1 MSQTLIETIN
11 IKKLRCLIKNID
23 ELKDMIGNCKD
34 MKTYKKTDY
43 EGTKTILKSYLAS
56 KDKSGT
62 SKVLYDFSKGNKDGR
77 LFSKTHSL
85 QGLPRAVRHTIASDY
100 MIDIDI
106 KNCHPE
112 ILKWYCLLHDLN
124 CSYLCDYI
132 GNRDNYLSDLTNVFQ
147 HMTKDDAKTSV
158 LSIINGGGG
167 SVDINK
173 APEWF
178 RSLAIEM
185 SKIHEQVAKNF
196 PHYVSAIKRTKG
208 EDCFNINGKACN
220 KMFCYYEGIIL
231 NHMADFARNNG
242 LEIGALCFDGLM
254 IYKKEGLDKDG
265 LEQRIFL
272 EEMSDYVFNK
282 VGIRVKIVQKEMTEG
297 IDLDRFNIEEEF
309 DLLPAIIED
318 DYFFNDF
325 YIERNKVFDSQE
337 ELLHFF
343 KQRFP
348 LVCSRISSGDGGY
361 YLKKTADDDRF
372 DKGSMSL
379 FGKLT
384 KFRYMTWNKKE
395 QVESETDLNS
405 LFELSGLP
413 TYSKIVCK
421 PKTDT
426 ILRLELNIW
435 EKFLADVP
443 RDVNTEKVEP
453 ILKYMREIIA
463 DGNEDL
469 FKYLVSWL
477 RHICKY
483 PWKKTGKVIVLQ
495 SDKQRAGKGTF
506 VNWFAQ
512 YVLGKNHWYGTSLMK
527 LTGKF
532 NSFLLGRS
540 LIVVDEL
547 PKSKS
552 FHTIWDTNKS
562 LVTENYIDIEFK
574 GREPMRVDN
583 IINEIMMTNNKDALK
598 IEKEDGRY
606 IVYKIN
612 EGKVGD
618 TEFWN
623 YCYNELFTQDRAI
636 DFFNYLVNL
645 ENDDELIVSLQ
656 KIPTSE
662 LREEMIETSLNSYE
676 TFLNDIR
683 KRDIENLKITISDG
697 SSVLLTDIPVGE
709 TIEMKKC
716 DLYPQYLN
724 YCALVGAKIKEWKF
738 IKMVLPEKVAKRGG
752 KCVRV
757 VTI

>member
-1 MSQTLIETIN
+1 MTPIITERIN
-11 IKKLRCLIKNID
+11 IKKLRCIIKNMD

-56 KDKSGT
+56 KDKNGVSNIT
-62 SKVLYDFSKGNKDGR
+62 YDFSKGNKDGR

-85 QGLPRAVRHTIASDY
+85 QGLPRAIRHTISEGI

-112 ILKWYCLLHDLN
+112 IFKWYCRNNGITCDN
-124 CSYLCDYI
+124 LCYYI
-132 GNRDNYLSDLTNVFQ
+132 ENRDNCLSDITNIFQ
-147 HMTKDDAKTSV
+147 NMTKDEAKTSV
-158 LSIINGGGG
+158 LSIINGGNG
-167 SVDINK
+167 SLDMDK

-178 RSLAIEM
+178 RSLAIEV
-185 SKIHEQVAKNF
+185 SNAHERVSKNF
-196 PHYVSAIKRTKG
+196 PKYVSAIKRTKG
-208 EDCFNINGKACN
+208 EECFNINGKACN
-220 KMFCYYEGIIL
+220 KMFCLYEGIIL
-231 NHMADFARNNG
+231 NHMSDFTVNAG
-242 LEIGALCFDGLM
+242 LEVGSLCFDGLM
-254 IYKKEGLDKDG
+254 IYKKDDFDLGG
-265 LEQRIFL
+265 FL
-272 EEMSDYVFNK
+272 EEMEIYVFNK
-282 VGIRVKIVQKEMTEG
+282 VGIKLKIVQKEMNEG

-309 DLLPAIIED
+309 DLLPPIVKD
-318 DYFFNDF
+318 DYYFNDF
-325 YIERNKVFDSQE
+325 LMERNKIFSNLE
-337 ELLHFF
+337 ELMYFF

-348 LVCSRISSGDGGY
+348 LVCSCISSGDGGF
-361 YLKKTADDDRF
+361 YLKKTADDERYDRGT
-372 DKGSMSL
+372 KNL

-384 KFRYMTWNKKE
+384 HFRYMAWVGDKE
-395 QVESETDLNS
+395 VELGSDVNG
-405 LFELSGLP
+405 LFELCELP
-413 TYSKIVCK
+413 TYAKIVCK

-426 ILRLELNIW
+426 ILRGELNIW
-435 EKFLADVP
+435 ESFLADVP
-443 RDVNTEKVEP
+443 RDVDMTKVEP

-506 VNWFAQ
+506 VNWFAEF
-512 YVLGKNHWYGTSLMK
+512 VLGRNHWYGTSLLK

-562 LVTENYIDIEFK
+562 LVTERYMDIEFK
-574 GREPMRVDN
+574 GREPMQVDN
-583 IINEIMMTNNKDALK
+583 ILNEIMMTNNRDALK
-598 IEKEDGRY
+598 VEKEDGRY

-612 EGKVGD
+612 ESKVGD
-618 TEFWN
+618 IEFWD

-636 DFFNYLVNL
+636 DFFNYLVKL
-645 ENDDELIVSLQ
+645 GDDDDILVNLQ

-683 KRDIENLKITISDG
+683 KRDIDNFSITLSDG
-697 SSVLLTDIPVGE
+697 STVLLENVP
-709 TIEMKKC
+709 IENPIEIKKA
-716 DLYPQYLN
+716 DVYSHYVN
-724 YCALVGAKIKEWKF
+724 YCALVGAKVKELKF
-738 IKMVLPEKVAKRGG
+738 VKKILPEKVAFRNK
-752 KCVRV
+752 KSVRV

>member
-1 MSQTLIETIN
+1 MPQTLIERIN
-11 IKKLRCLIKNID
+11 IKKLRCLVKNLD

-43 EGTKTILKSYLAS
+43 EGTKTILKSYLGS
-56 KDKSGT
+56 KDKNGS
-62 SKVLYDFSKGNKDGR
+62 SKVVYDFSKGNKDGR

-85 QGLPRAVRHTIASDY
+85 QGLPRAVRHTISEDT

-112 ILKWYCLLHDLN
+112 IFKWYCRN
-124 CSYLCDYI
+124 NGIECDNLAYYI
-132 GNRDNYLSDLTNVFQ
+132 ENRDNCLSDLMNVFQ
-147 HMTKDDAKTSV
+147 TMTKDEAKTCV
-158 LSIINGGGG
+158 LSLVNGGGG
-167 SVDINK
+167 SLDMNK

-178 RSLAIEM
+178 RSLAIEV
-185 SKIHEQVAKNF
+185 SIAHERVAKNF
-196 PHYVSAIKRTKG
+196 PQYVSAIKRTKG
-208 EDCFNINGKACN
+208 EECFNINGKACN
-220 KMFCYYEGIIL
+220 KMFCLYEGIIL
-231 NHMADFARNNG
+231 NHMSDFAVNAG
-242 LEIGALCFDGLM
+242 LEVGSLCFDGLM
-254 IYKKEGLDKDG
+254 VYKKDDFDLDG
-265 LEQRIFL
+265 FL
-272 EEMSDYVFNK
+272 EDMENYVFNK
-282 VGIRVKIVQKEMTEG
+282 VGIQLKIVQKEMSEG

-309 DLLPAIIED
+309 DLLPPIVED
-318 DYFFNDF
+318 DYYFNDF
-325 YIERNKVFDSQE
+325 YMERNKTFSCQE
-337 ELLHFF
+337 ELVNFF

-384 KFRYMTWNKKE
+384 KFRYMACKGKE
-395 QVESETDLNS
+395 QVEAEMDINS
-405 LFELSGLP
+405 LFELSELP

-421 PKTDT
+421 PKSDT
-426 ILRLELNIW
+426 VLRHELNIW

-443 RDVNTEKVEP
+443 RDVDTTKVEP
-453 ILKYMREIIA
+453 ILKYMRDIIA
-463 DGNEDL
+463 DGDEAL

-506 VNWFAQ
+506 VNWFAEF
-512 YVLGKNHWYGTSLMK
+512 VLGRNHWYGTSLMK

-552 FHTIWDTNKS
+552 FHTIWDSNKS
-562 LVTENYIDIEFK
+562 LVTERYMDVEFK
-574 GREPMRVDN
+574 GREPMKVDN
-583 IINEIMMTNNKDALK
+583 IMNEIMMTNNRDALK

-612 EGKVGD
+612 ESKVGD
-618 TEFWN
+618 VEFWD

-636 DFFNYLVNL
+636 DFFNYLIKL
-645 ENDDELIVSLQ
+645 EDDDDMLVSLQ

-683 KRDIENLKITISDG
+683 KRDIDNFTILLSDG
-697 SSVLLTDIPVGE
+697 TSVLLEDIP
-709 TIEMKKC
+709 IEKPVEIKKS
-716 DLYPQYLN
+716 DLYIQYVN
-724 YCALVGAKIKEWKF
+724 YCALVGAKVKEWKF
-738 IKMVLPEKVAKRGG
+738 IKAVLPDKVAFRNK
-752 KCVRV
+752 KSIRV